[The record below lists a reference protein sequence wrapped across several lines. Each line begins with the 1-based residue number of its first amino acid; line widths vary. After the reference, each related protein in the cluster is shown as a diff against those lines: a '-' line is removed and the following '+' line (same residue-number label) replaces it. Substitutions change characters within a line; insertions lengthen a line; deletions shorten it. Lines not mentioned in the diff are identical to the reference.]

1 MSRSL
6 KKGPFCD
13 DHLMKKVVALNE
25 AEKKEV
31 IKTWSRRSTI
41 FPQFVEHTFAV
52 YNGKEHVPVY
62 VTEDMVGHKLGEFV
76 PTRKYTGH
84 VGGEE
89 MEVKATAKTL
99 RIQPRKA
106 RLVLDLIRGKD
117 VEEAAAILKFLP
129 NKGGYL
135 VGKVLHSAVANAV
148 NNNDLDE
155 SKLYVKACWADEGI
169 TMKRFMPRAK
179 GSASAIH
186 KRTSHIT
193 VVVAEKE

>member
-1 MSRSL
+1 
-6 KKGPFCD
+6 
-13 DHLMKKVVALNE
+13 
-25 AEKKEV
+25 
-31 IKTWSRRSTI
+31 
-41 FPQFVEHTFAV
+41 
-52 YNGKEHVPVY
+52 
-62 VTEDMVGHKLGEFV
+62 
-76 PTRKYTGH
+76 
-84 VGGEE
+84 

-129 NKGGYL
+129 N
-135 VGKVLHSAVANAV
+135 AV

-169 TMKRFMPRAK
+169 TLKRFMPRAK

>member
-1 MSRSL
+1 
-6 KKGPFCD
+6 
-13 DHLMKKVVALNE
+13 
-25 AEKKEV
+25 
-31 IKTWSRRSTI
+31 
-41 FPQFVEHTFAV
+41 
-52 YNGKEHVPVY
+52 
-62 VTEDMVGHKLGEFV
+62 
-76 PTRKYTGH
+76 
-84 VGGEE
+84 

-179 GSASAIH
+179 GSASTIH